1 MQIHLY
7 TYFSKDGLFMT
18 TFSDS
23 LGIARRWLH
32 SIWFKLLVFA
42 GAAWVIIDQ
51 APIQGTIGFV
61 LLICALLVLTDNTAV
76 TLLPF
81 SLLCMFVLKEYNSFD
96 RFIKLWWL
104 IIPVVP
110 SLLFHFI
117 VYWEKPKKSILL
129 FGLFA
134 TTAAI
139 TLGGLGS
146 ISSEEYFTGANLYY
160 VAGLGIGMVVMHLL
174 VSAKY
179 HDRDGFDVQN
189 DVCQVFYLVGL
200 FAVFMLLQ
208 HFIVNWED
216 IQSTQKL
223 PNIQWSNNLSTF
235 LMIALPFG
243 FYFTA
248 KHPLHILS
256 TWLTLA
262 AMLLSGSRAPL
273 IFGVLEYVVCSIVF
287 CVIDRKHWYVYV
299 VPLLV
304 MGFTVFKFFD
314 PLMAYARDFLELE
327 NITEESRFKMA
338 LRAFDEI
345 KSNPLFGTGLGNT
358 SRQDLYNPVKF
369 AMNWYHSAPFQIIGS
384 LGIVGILSYGFLWFT
399 RAKVFFTRSGV
410 FCHTVMLSQ
419 FGLFTMSLV
428 NPGFFC
434 PLPYEFFMVMLFS
447 ILAQQKTRKE
457 TV

>member
-1 MQIHLY
+1 
-7 TYFSKDGLFMT
+7 MT
-18 TFSDS
+18 AFRNA
-23 LGIARRWLH
+23 LAQVRHWLQ

-42 GAAWVIIDQ
+42 GAAWIIIEQ
-51 APIQGTIGFV
+51 APIQGTIGFI

-96 RFIKLWWL
+96 RFVKLWWL

-117 VYWEKPKKSILL
+117 VYWERPKKSFLL

-134 TTAAI
+134 TTVAI

-189 DVCQVFYLVGL
+189 DVCQVFYFVGL

-208 HFIVNWED
+208 HFIVHWED

-243 FYFTA
+243 FYFTS
-248 KHPLHILS
+248 KHPLHIIP
-256 TWLTLA
+256 TLLMFA

-273 IFGVLEYVVCSIVF
+273 VWGVLEYAVCTLVF
-287 CVIDRKHWYVYV
+287 CVIDYKHWYIYAI
-299 VPLLV
+299 PLLALILIV
-304 MGFTVFKFFD
+304 YKFFE
-314 PLMAYARDFLELE
+314 PLMAYVRNFLELE
-327 NITEESRFKMA
+327 NMADESRYQMA

-358 SRQDLYNPVKF
+358 SRQDIYNPVKF

-399 RAKVFFTRSGV
+399 RAKVFFARKGI

-419 FGLFTMSLV
+419 FGLFMMSLV

-434 PLPYEFFMVMLFS
+434 PFPYEFFMVLLFS
-447 ILAQQKTRKE
+447 ILAQQKTR
-457 TV
+457 TQTM